1 MKYIRF
7 ALFYLVLTS
16 TSLSVLA
23 DEDVL
28 MRALKDE
35 LQRSMEQLQ
44 LEGSAKPYFISYFVT
59 EHEEVSSFGTLGG
72 MASISEFKSRTLVAH
87 VRIGTPA
94 FDNTNFFTF
103 TNPGLSLSWMRASAT
118 QSLPLDNDYLNLRRG
133 IWLAT
138 DAVYKQAVRAF
149 SAKTASF
156 VDKARY
162 QRVSDFSKENPLEEE
177 AVESMPIPALEP
189 DRVKK
194 LVVELSKEF
203 QNQPNVR
210 RSQVAVV
217 ASIRKDRYVNSEG
230 SSFTRVR
237 PYSIVKSWAVVQ
249 AARNGLELSDFTS
262 HFGPTID
269 DLPEVATMSTEI
281 GNMLDLLDTRVD
293 AEERQSIGRYE
304 GPILFEGQAAAEYI
318 NQVIAPQ
325 LIASRIPDIDQP
337 QAEPMLKSLEN
348 PYQTRIGKRVG
359 SQFLSMFDDPTIDSY
374 KGVPLTERY
383 AVDDGGV
390 RARRTLL
397 IEKGL
402 LKALLSGRNP
412 VKGVLQSTGN
422 QQGVVVMPTNLVVEP
437 HGGLSEK
444 QLKKRLV
451 RLARKAGEDYGIIVR
466 RISNPYEDISNSGL
480 FNPTSMIMSGGSE
493 TSRLQPPIAAYK
505 VFFNG
510 DEELLGS
517 TVFANLDASSFK
529 EIDAVSKE
537 ITAHHLAF
545 APGARSMAF
554 QFGQSIATITVATP
568 SFLFKQMTLK
578 EGATANARLPVTPPL

>member
-7 ALFYLVLTS
+7 ALFHLILTS

-35 LQRSMEQLQ
+35 LQRSMDHLQ
-44 LEGSAKPYFISYFVT
+44 LEGSTKPYFISYFVT
-59 EHEEVSSFGTLGG
+59 ENEEVSSFGTLGG
-72 MASISEFKSRTLVAH
+72 MASINEFKSRTLVAH

-94 FDNTNFFTF
+94 FDNTNFFAF

-156 VDKARY
+156 VDKARDR
-162 QRVSDFSKENPLEEE
+162 RVPDFSKENPLEEE

-189 DRVKK
+189 DRVRK
-194 LVVELSKEF
+194 LVVDLSKEF

-210 RSQVAVV
+210 RSRVAVM
-217 ASIRKDRYVNSEG
+217 ASIQKDRYVNSEG

-237 PYSIVKSWAVVQ
+237 PYLIVKSWAVAQ
-249 AARNGLELSDFTS
+249 ARKGLELSDFTS

-269 DLPEVATMSTEI
+269 DLPKVATMSTEI
-281 GNMLDLLDTRVD
+281 GNMLDLLETRVD
-293 AEERQSIGRYE
+293 AEERKSIGRYE

-359 SQFLSMFDDPTIDSY
+359 SKFLSIFDDPTIDSY

-397 IEKGL
+397 IDKGL

-412 VKGVLQSTGN
+412 IKGILQSTGN
-422 QQGVVVMPTNLVVEP
+422 QQGVAVMPTNLVVESY
-437 HGGLSEK
+437 GGLSEK

-451 RLARKAGEDYGIIVR
+451 RLARKAGEDYGVIVR
-466 RISNPYEDISNSGL
+466 RISNPYEGISNSGL
-480 FNPTSMIMSGGSE
+480 FNPTSMIMNGGSE

-505 VFFNG
+505 VFSNG

-545 APGARSMAF
+545 APGARFMAF
-554 QFGQSIATITVATP
+554 RFGKAVATITVATP